1 MDQNLT
7 DVVQFGWIKGTIS
20 RSLIF
25 SSRLLKNLYV
35 VKQENTSIN
44 QSIKSQEKKFK
55 RCNATELF
63 PVKAVDMLCT
73 SDIFTG
79 QLMNRLSLHVSQG
92 MSSLCHMK

>member
-92 MSSLCHMK
+92 MSSFCHMK